1 MLYYRIH
8 VLAEIHT
15 KDKIIEG
22 IVSKVSEDG
31 LVLQTEDKEIKIP
44 IVDIVDINIL
54 KL

>member
-15 KDKIIEG
+15 KGRIIEG
-22 IVSKVSEDG
+22 IVTKVNEDG
-31 LVLQTEDKEIKIP
+31 LILQTEDKEIKIP
-44 IVDIVDINIL
+44 IVDILDINIL